1 MNEDSRQRLNAALD
15 VIRKVY
21 RTVDESLSTREIGIM
36 QTAYESLLNSGST
49 SRQAKKILARELCAG
64 ILATD
69 TGYAFCERVAM
80 DNVAMMHSP
89 MNLQA

>member
-1 MNEDSRQRLNAALD
+1 MHARKSEGNPDS
-15 VIRKVY
+15 V
-21 RTVDESLSTREIGIM
+21 
-36 QTAYESLLNSGST
+36 T